1 MADAFLHLP
10 VADRREALSVA
21 ADQSGRPAHLLEK
34 DVWVVWA
41 LATLYGSALDDL
53 DADLRTAFL
62 GANIE
67 QCFARMGDPLP
78 AR

>member
-41 LATLYGSALDDL
+41 LATLYGCP
-53 DADLRTAFL
+53 L
-62 GANIE
+62 GLSIAA
-67 QCFARMGDPLP
+67 ARGGDVMLLEL
-78 AR
+78 AKRLAAS